1 MFQFTS
7 CQQKP
12 GMKERRQ
19 AKDDRTKL
27 TEELM
32 ATVPLL
38 LSKYKMDGDKM
49 ASLLIVPRYFDL
61 EQYVTGRFVGQ
72 VVCCLC
78 NIFVVWLNFCSFNLR
93 YNITYRKK
101 FERQMYVC
109 QFCFIIIRYSML
121 LIFILVFKFY
131 WQYLHD

>member
-1 MFQFTS
+1 
-7 CQQKP
+7 
-12 GMKERRQ
+12 MKERRQ

-61 EQYVTGRFVGQ
+61 EQYVTGRFVVQ
-72 VVCCLC
+72 VVCLLLLQYYCFIYYCL
-78 NIFVVWLNFCSFNLR
+78 
-93 YNITYRKK
+93 NITYRKR
-101 FERQMYVC
+101 F
-109 QFCFIIIRYSML
+109 
-121 LIFILVFKFY
+121 
-131 WQYLHD
+131 

>member
-1 MFQFTS
+1 MFKSLRKYSTNANDGFKIYFYNYTALLQLSFQFTS

-61 EQYVTGRFVGQ
+61 EQYVTGRFV
-72 VVCCLC
+72 C
-78 NIFVVWLNFCSFNLR
+78 
-93 YNITYRKK
+93 T
-101 FERQMYVC
+101 
-109 QFCFIIIRYSML
+109 ML
-121 LIFILVFKFY
+121 LLF
-131 WQYLHD
+131 D